1 MITKTNR
8 ERVDEVMMKKCL
20 AFVLGGG
27 GARGALQ
34 VGALRALFEAG
45 YHPDLLVGTS
55 IGSVNVAGLALWGV
69 NLNGVR
75 ALEQA
80 YQEAA
85 VSKLMDPRLA
95 RFALKTMSLHSDQ
108 RASRQVAKFL
118 ISKGVTPDLRFG
130 QITNVRLGLI
140 GADLDTGEPVI
151 YGMQPE
157 ESVLEGVLAS
167 TALQPWFSPI
177 EKDGHCIVDGGAVS
191 CLPVEP
197 AMALGATEIIALDLN
212 DPNGMLDVDNHQ
224 NRYMEKLVYS
234 VTRRQT
240 VVEIALAA
248 ERNVAVQHIVLR
260 SSPPVPIWDFSKHR
274 ELIQVGYETARHSIA
289 NLLSRDQFVPGMA
302 HSMVQHEGQIYS
314 NAS

>member
-1 MITKTNR
+1 MITEANR
-8 ERVDEVMMKKCL
+8 DGVDEVMMKTCL

-34 VGALRALFEAG
+34 VGALRALLEAG
-45 YHPDLLVGTS
+45 YQPDLLVGTS
-55 IGSVNVAGLALWGV
+55 IGSVNATGLALWGV
-69 NLNGVR
+69 NLTGVR
-75 ALEQA
+75 ALELA

-95 RFALKTMSLHSDQ
+95 RFALKAMFLHSDQ

-140 GADLDTGEPVI
+140 GADLDMGEPVI

-157 ESVLEGVLAS
+157 QSVLEGVLAS

-177 EKDGHCIVDGGAVS
+177 EKDGHSIVDGGAVS

-212 DPNGMLDVDNHQ
+212 DPNGMLDLDNRQ
-224 NRYMEKLVYS
+224 NWYMEKLVYS

-240 VVEIALAA
+240 VIEMALAA
-248 ERNVAVQHIVLR
+248 ERNVPVQHILLK

-274 ELIQVGYETARHSIA
+274 ELIRVGYETARQSMA
-289 NLLSRDQFVPGMA
+289 DWLSRDRFMQGKA
-302 HSMVQHEGQIYS
+302 HSRIFLEEQLHS
-314 NAS
+314 KAS

>member
-1 MITKTNR
+1 
-8 ERVDEVMMKKCL
+8 MKKCL
-20 AFVLGGG
+20 ALVLGGG

-45 YHPDLLVGTS
+45 YQPDLLVGTS
-55 IGSVNVAGLALWGV
+55 IGSVNAAGLALWGV
-69 NLNGVR
+69 NLKGVR

-85 VSKLMDPRLA
+85 VSKLMDSRLA
-95 RFALKTMSLHSDQ
+95 RFALKAISLHSDQ

-118 ISKGVTPDLRFG
+118 NSKGITPDLRFG
-130 QITNVRLGLI
+130 QITNVRLGLV

-151 YGMQPE
+151 YGIQPE
-157 ESVLEGVLAS
+157 QSVLEGILAS

-177 EKDGHCIVDGGAVS
+177 EKNGHCIVDGGAVS

-212 DPNGMLDVDNHQ
+212 DPNGMLDLDNRQ

-234 VTRRQT
+234 VTHRQT
-240 VVEIALAA
+240 VIEIALAA
-248 ERNVAVQHIVLR
+248 ERNVTVQHILLK
-260 SSPPVPIWDFSKHR
+260 SFPPVPIWDFSKHR
-274 ELIQVGYETARHSIA
+274 ELIRVGYETAHHSISDW
-289 NLLSRDQFVPGMA
+289 LLRDQFVPGMA
-302 HSMVQHEGQIYS
+302 HSSRFLEEQLHSI
-314 NAS
+314 AS

>member
-1 MITKTNR
+1 
-8 ERVDEVMMKKCL
+8 MKKCL
-20 AFVLGGG
+20 ALVLGGG

-34 VGALRALFEAG
+34 VGALRALFEGG
-45 YHPDLLVGTS
+45 YQPDLLVGTS
-55 IGSVNVAGLALWGV
+55 IGSVNAAGLALWGV

-80 YQEAA
+80 YQDATN
-85 VSKLMDPRLA
+85 SKLMDPRLA
-95 RFALKTMSLHSDQ
+95 RFALKAMSLHSDQ

-118 ISKGVTPDLRFG
+118 ISKGITPDLRFG
-130 QITNVRLGLI
+130 QITNVRLGLV

-151 YGMQPE
+151 YGQHSE
-157 ESVLEGVLAS
+157 QSVLEGILAS
-167 TALQPWFSPI
+167 TALQPWFAPI
-177 EKDGHCIVDGGAVS
+177 EKDGRCIVDGGVVS

-212 DPNGMLDVDNHQ
+212 DPNGMLDLDNHQ

-248 ERNVAVQHIVLR
+248 ERNVTVQHIVLK

-274 ELIQVGYETARHSIA
+274 ELIRVGYETARHSIA
-289 NLLSRDQFVPGMA
+289 DWLSRDQFVPGMTP
-302 HSMVQHEGQIYS
+302 SRMFPEGQLHGK
-314 NAS
+314 AS

>member
-1 MITKTNR
+1 
-8 ERVDEVMMKKCL
+8 MKKCL
-20 AFVLGGG
+20 ALVLGGG

-45 YHPDLLVGTS
+45 YQPDLLVGTS
-55 IGSVNVAGLALWGV
+55 IGSVNAAGLALWGV

-85 VSKLMDPRLA
+85 DSKLMDPRLA
-95 RFALKTMSLHSDQ
+95 RFGLKAMSLHSDQ

-118 ISKGVTPDLRFG
+118 VSKGITPDLRFG

-151 YGMQPE
+151 YGQHSE
-157 ESVLEGVLAS
+157 QSVLEGVLAS
-167 TALQPWFSPI
+167 TALQPWFAPI
-177 EKDGHCIVDGGAVS
+177 EKDGHSIVDGGAVS
-191 CLPVEP
+191 CLPIEP
-197 AMALGATEIIALDLN
+197 AMTLGATEIIALDLN

-224 NRYMEKLVYS
+224 NQYMEKIVYS
-234 VTRRQT
+234 VTHRQT
-240 VVEIALAA
+240 VVETALAA
-248 ERNVAVQHIVLR
+248 ERKVTVQHILLK

-274 ELIQVGYETARHSIA
+274 ELVQIGYEMARHSIA
-289 NLLSRDQFVPGMA
+289 SWLSRDQFVPDMTP
-302 HSMVQHEGQIYS
+302 SRDNLERQLQSKVS
-314 NAS
+314 

>member
-1 MITKTNR
+1 MITKANR
-8 ERVDEVMMKKCL
+8 ERADEVIMKKCL
-20 AFVLGGG
+20 ALVLGGG

-45 YHPDLLVGTS
+45 YQPELLVGTS
-55 IGSVNVAGLALWGV
+55 IGSVNAAGLALWGV

-80 YQEAA
+80 YQDAA
-85 VSKLMDPRLA
+85 VSKLMNPRLA
-95 RFALKTMSLHSDQ
+95 RFALKAMSLYSDQ
-108 RASRQVAKFL
+108 RASHQVAKFL
-118 ISKGVTPDLRFG
+118 ISKGITPDLRFG
-130 QITNVRLGLI
+130 QISNVRLGLI

-157 ESVLEGVLAS
+157 QSVLEGVLAS

-212 DPNGMLDVDNHQ
+212 DPNGMFDLDNRQ

-240 VVEIALAA
+240 VVEMALAA
-248 ERNVAVQHIVLR
+248 ERNVTVQHILLK

-274 ELIQVGYETARHSIA
+274 ELIRVGYETARQSMA
-289 NLLSRDQFVPGMA
+289 DWLSKDQFMPGIA
-302 HSMVQHEGQIYS
+302 HSRMYLEEQLHS
-314 NAS
+314 KAS